1 MKRTFDEIPKHKTIH
16 FIGIGGVGMSGLARI
31 LLAQGYRVSGTD
43 MKETIQTI
51 RLQDLGAT
59 LFYGHDAANLRLA
72 DIVVVS
78 SAIDLKNPELAYAI
92 AERIPVIK
100 RGELLGI
107 IMQSFG
113 IRIAVCGTHG
123 KTTTSA
129 MAARVL
135 DICGKMPTF
144 VIGADVHDYGINAVL
159 GESDFFV
166 AESDESDGSFLYQ
179 EPSIG
184 IFTNLEQEHMEHY
197 GSLENLKDHFLRF
210 MEGIVSRDGM
220 LVINADDPLLAEL
233 GQHFPS
239 TSIQWY
245 GCKETLSCRAT
256 DIEHTPDGVRFRV
269 HLDQEDKGSV
279 ELKLMGTHQVYNS
292 LAVIAMGHRLQL
304 SLESIKKGLLL
315 FSGTKRRCQLVG
327 QIGDIAIYDDYAHHP
342 TEIRVTL
349 EAIKLSMKR
358 RLICVFQPHR
368 YSRTKDLLA
377 QFPNAFGA
385 ADITLITEIYS
396 VNETKIRGLS
406 GKLIA
411 EKMKENGV
419 KDVLFVPKKSEL
431 ARKIIPLLLPGDLV
445 VMMGAGDISSV
456 GKELLAQLRQKSSE
470 QETSHS
476 H

>member
-129 MAARVL
+129 MTARVL

-245 GCKETLSCRAT
+245 GCKETLSCRAS

-349 EAIKLSMKR
+349 EALKLSMKR

-406 GKLIA
+406 GKLIV